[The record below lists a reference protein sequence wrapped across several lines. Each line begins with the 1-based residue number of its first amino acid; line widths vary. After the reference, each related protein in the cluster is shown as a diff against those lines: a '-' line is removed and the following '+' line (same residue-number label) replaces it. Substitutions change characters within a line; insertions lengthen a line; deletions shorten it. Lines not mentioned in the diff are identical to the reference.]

1 MESGFHRSQWD
12 AEQLTDVVERQVAIE
27 AQGHDELKVRVELR
41 KRRGERVPFR
51 NRAEVVAASQF
62 EDRTEPG
69 IAHLPAPSC
78 SEAVATQVEDDS
90 PEPGVEARG
99 VSQRAE
105 LAPADQNGVV
115 DDVLG
120 LGRVSEYHGR
130 QPVRVVQTAVTQGLE
145 CIEGPSL
152 PPIVGRHRVD
162 HTSPHPCIVVAGGT
176 VPLRPPTLTDD
187 WRARKVRAPRNRHG
201 PVLGRGPVCHNW
213 GMVGRAATNP
223 EPGLASV
230 PTLPAFERLAPPAD
244 AAEFV
249 AAIEA
254 WTKPGEVVLDLNGRG
269 GWVARAAIA
278 EQRRAADFETW
289 PLTRLLADVV
299 LRPPDLRQIES
310 AAAVIANAP
319 FSGSTIQRTI
329 DALYASTC
337 PRCGKPVVL
346 EAMVWQPVSKPLK
359 AEVAAAPKSR
369 ARAAARGAAA
379 ATSATG
385 AKAAGAARG
394 AGAAGSAAARPSVVP
409 TNVGAMPEWAFV
421 PGESLKAIA
430 REYTCPQCRE
440 ELGGADLRTDDA
452 TYGDIRLAESVPSSG
467 DVREAVRRRFPGPR
481 PTHPLVDQ
489 LIDLHTPRQLL
500 GLHAILTRI
509 DAEDRVGAV
518 TAALRLAFL
527 HAVIIASR
535 LNVSRGKPAQ
545 LRIANGVLKV
555 PVTQEWREV
564 NPWQAFE
571 DGLKLVKTFV
581 QRLETG
587 TPRAAFARLA
597 ADLAALE
604 AGTANVVIGE
614 TTPGSLRRLGLH
626 GERMSHSDSPSRV
639 RLVLGQAPMRW
650 TPERLA
656 ASYHGTAWVFGP
668 AAVGLLPYDALFRPP
683 VKVTASDEAMDLARS
698 VGRTLA
704 IATPALAQ
712 TGRAV
717 ILLDDSEPETL
728 IAAALGG
735 AAAGCR
741 LVDARLRRGGDDS
754 DGMAVYV
761 PRTGVMEPGPRTR
774 ANRPLPPVV
783 GGAGDPGTIVG
794 RGVFGRPEKLDEGPF
809 RSSVAAQTVTDTA
822 VELLKARGE
831 PASFEHLLGDLLIGL
846 DKSGQLARLARAL
859 RPERADDGWAAW
871 VEAYGVGPSAIA
883 PFPDAAPAS
892 TTAAVVSH
900 PPAGGRGRSPA
911 DEEDEASPLSP
922 IDRLLEIIRD
932 ELDRPNNRRIRQIEP
947 GQYWLAS
954 DEDRGRAAQPLADR
968 VEWAVFSL
976 LSSGAHM
983 SERAAIDRTAGL
995 FKGGDVPDGALIEA
1009 CLASYL
1015 APGSTPDAVAGFE
1028 QLEARTVDH
1037 DRVITELADL
1047 GHRLGMRVWIGK
1059 RQQTHRVDGQPLG
1072 SWLDEAEREV
1082 HLPLITWAP
1091 EGELDRVDCAW
1102 YVRRRASFLFEV
1114 EWTAMLGDPVLVHH
1128 ARYPADDKVVR
1139 FIVLPQARAELAKVK
1154 LARSP
1159 LLRKA
1164 IEERNWHFL
1173 KWNHLAEFAARPEAT
1188 LADLEPY
1195 LGLDAAADTA
1205 GEQLPLFGG

>member
-1 MESGFHRSQWD
+1 
-12 AEQLTDVVERQVAIE
+12 
-27 AQGHDELKVRVELR
+27 
-41 KRRGERVPFR
+41 
-51 NRAEVVAASQF
+51 
-62 EDRTEPG
+62 
-69 IAHLPAPSC
+69 
-78 SEAVATQVEDDS
+78 
-90 PEPGVEARG
+90 
-99 VSQRAE
+99 
-105 LAPADQNGVV
+105 
-115 DDVLG
+115 
-120 LGRVSEYHGR
+120 
-130 QPVRVVQTAVTQGLE
+130 
-145 CIEGPSL
+145 
-152 PPIVGRHRVD
+152 
-162 HTSPHPCIVVAGGT
+162 
-176 VPLRPPTLTDD
+176 
-187 WRARKVRAPRNRHG
+187 
-201 PVLGRGPVCHNW
+201 
-213 GMVGRAATNP
+213 MVGRAATNP

-230 PTLPAFERLAPPAD
+230 PTLPAFERLAAPAD

-269 GWVARAAIA
+269 GWVARAAIS

-310 AAAVIANAP
+310 AAAVIGNAP
-319 FSGSTIQRTI
+319 FSGSTIQKAI
-329 DALYASTC
+329 EALYASTC

-346 EAMVWQPVSKPLK
+346 EAMVWQPIAAPAQADAVPAPRTRARGGEARGRGAPGGGGGRTTPVSGTVAKDARTKPR
-359 AEVAAAPKSR
+359 AVAARSI
-369 ARAAARGAAA
+369 
-379 ATSATG
+379 
-385 AKAAGAARG
+385 
-394 AGAAGSAAARPSVVP
+394 VP
-409 TNVGAMPEWAFV
+409 TNLGAMPEWTFT
-421 PGESLKAIA
+421 PGESLKAVA
-430 REYTCPQCRE
+430 REYTCAQCHE
-440 ELGGADLRTDDA
+440 QLGGAELRTADPI
-452 TYGDIRLAESVPSSG
+452 YEDIRLAESVSASG
-467 DVREAVRRRFPGPR
+467 TVREAMRRRFPAPR

-518 TAALRLAFL
+518 TASLRLALL

-535 LNVSRGKPAQ
+535 LNVSHGKPAA

-555 PVTQEWREV
+555 PATTEWHEV

-571 DGLKLVKTFV
+571 AGLKLVKTFV

-587 TPRAAFARLA
+587 TPRSAFARLGL
-597 ADLAALE
+597 DLAALE
-604 AGTANVVIGE
+604 GGTANVTVGE

-626 GERMSHSDSPSRV
+626 GERMSHSDSRSRV

-650 TPERLA
+650 TPDRLA
-656 ASYHGTAWVFGP
+656 MSYHGTAWVFGA
-668 AAVGLLPYDALFRPP
+668 AAVGLLPYDALFRP
-683 VKVTASDEAMDLARS
+683 VTKPSPADESMELARA

-704 IATPALAQ
+704 IATPVLAQ

-717 ILLDDSEPETL
+717 LLLDDAEPTTL

-754 DGMAVYV
+754 AGIAVYV
-761 PRTGVMEPGPRTR
+761 PRTGVMAPGPRTR

-783 GGAGDPGTIVG
+783 GGAGDPSTIVG
-794 RGVFGRPEKLDEGPF
+794 PGLFARPEKLDEGPF
-809 RSSVAAQTVTDTA
+809 RSTVAAQCVTETA
-822 VELLKARGE
+822 VDVLKARGE

-846 DKSGQLARLARAL
+846 DKSGQLARLARSL
-859 RPERADDGWAAW
+859 RPERADDGWSAW
-871 VEAYGVGPSAIA
+871 LEAYGVGPSAIA
-883 PFPDAAPAS
+883 QGAGTAPAS
-892 TTAAVVSH
+892 PAAADLVSH

-911 DEEDEASPLSP
+911 EEEDAASTLGPV
-922 IDRLLEIIRD
+922 DRLLEMIRA
-932 ELDRPNNRRIRQIEP
+932 ELDRPNNRRIRQIGPE
-947 GQYWLAS
+947 QYWLAS
-954 DEDRGRAAQPLADR
+954 EEDRGGAAQPLADR

-983 SERAAIDRTAGL
+983 SVRAAVDRTAGL

-1015 APGSTPDAVAGFE
+1015 APNGTPDSVAGFE
-1028 QLEARTVDH
+1028 RLEARTVDH
-1037 DRVITELADL
+1037 DRVITMLADV

-1059 RQQTHRVDGQPLG
+1059 RQQAHRVDGRPLS

-1091 EGELDRVDCAW
+1091 DGELERIDCAW

-1128 ARYPADDKVVR
+1128 ARYPVDDKVVR
-1139 FIVLPQARAELAKVK
+1139 FLVLPQQRAELAKFK

-1173 KWNHLAEFAARPEAT
+1173 KWNHLAEFAAREEAT
-1188 LADLEPY
+1188 LDDLEPY
-1195 LGLDAAADTA
+1195 LGLEAPADTA

>member
-1 MESGFHRSQWD
+1 
-12 AEQLTDVVERQVAIE
+12 
-27 AQGHDELKVRVELR
+27 
-41 KRRGERVPFR
+41 
-51 NRAEVVAASQF
+51 
-62 EDRTEPG
+62 
-69 IAHLPAPSC
+69 
-78 SEAVATQVEDDS
+78 
-90 PEPGVEARG
+90 
-99 VSQRAE
+99 
-105 LAPADQNGVV
+105 
-115 DDVLG
+115 
-120 LGRVSEYHGR
+120 
-130 QPVRVVQTAVTQGLE
+130 
-145 CIEGPSL
+145 
-152 PPIVGRHRVD
+152 
-162 HTSPHPCIVVAGGT
+162 
-176 VPLRPPTLTDD
+176 
-187 WRARKVRAPRNRHG
+187 
-201 PVLGRGPVCHNW
+201 
-213 GMVGRAATNP
+213 MVGRATTNP

-230 PTLPAFERLAPPAD
+230 PSLPAFERLAPPAPV
-244 AAEFV
+244 AEFV

-310 AAAVIANAP
+310 AATVIANAP
-319 FSGSTIQRTI
+319 FSGSTIRKAI

-337 PRCGKPVVL
+337 PRCSRPVTL
-346 EAMVWQPVSKPLK
+346 ESMVWQPV
-359 AEVAAAPKSR
+359 AAPVKPELAPAPRTR
-369 ARAAARGAAA
+369 AKGDAGGGKGTGAKGAA
-379 ATSATG
+379 
-385 AKAAGAARG
+385 AKAAGAGPTAATAR
-394 AGAAGSAAARPSVVP
+394 SIVP
-409 TNVGAMPEWAFV
+409 ANLGAMPEWTFAS
-421 PGESLKAIA
+421 GESLRAVA
-430 REYTCPQCRE
+430 REYFCSQCHE
-440 ELGGADLRTDDA
+440 QVGGAELRSADP
-452 TYGDIRLAESVPSSG
+452 TYGDIRLAESVPASG
-467 DVREAVRRRFPGPR
+467 SVRESMRRRFPAPR

-500 GLHAILTRI
+500 GLHEILTRI
-509 DAEDRVGAV
+509 DAEDRVGAI
-518 TAALRLAFL
+518 TAALRLALL

-535 LNVSRGKPAQ
+535 LNVSRGKPAP
-545 LRIANGVLKV
+545 LRITNGVLKV
-555 PVTQEWREV
+555 PATHEWHEV

-571 DGLKLVKTFV
+571 AGLKLVKTFV

-587 TPRAAFARLA
+587 APRATYARLG
-597 ADLAALE
+597 ADLTTLE
-604 AGTANVVIGE
+604 GGTANVTIGE

-626 GERMSHSDSPSRV
+626 GERMSHSGSSSRV
-639 RLVLGQAPMRW
+639 RLVLGQAPLRL
-650 TPERLA
+650 TPDRLA
-656 ASYHGTAWVFGP
+656 ASYHGTGWIFGA

-683 VKVTASDEAMDLARS
+683 VKTTESDEAMDLARS

-717 ILLDDSEPETL
+717 LLLDDSEPATL

-741 LVDARLRRGGDDS
+741 LVDARLRRGGAGS
-754 DGMAVYV
+754 AGMAMYV
-761 PRTGVMEPGPRTR
+761 PRTGVMAPGPRTR

-783 GGAGDPGTIVG
+783 GGAGDPSTIVG
-794 RGVFGRPEKLDEGPF
+794 PGVFARPEKLDEGPF
-809 RSSVAAQTVTDTA
+809 RSAVAAQCVTETA

-846 DKSGQLARLARAL
+846 DRSGQLARLARDM
-859 RPERADDGWAAW
+859 RPERAADGWAAW
-871 VEAYGVGPSAIA
+871 VEAYGVGPGTIA
-883 PFPDAAPAS
+883 PATPEAPDALAV
-892 TTAAVVSH
+892 TRVVSR

-911 DEEDEASPLSP
+911 EEEDEASPLGP
-922 IDRLLEIIRD
+922 VDRLLEIIQT

-954 DEDRGRAAQPLADR
+954 EEDRGVAAQPLADR

-976 LSSGAHM
+976 LSSGSHM
-983 SERAAIDRTAGL
+983 TERAATERTAGL

-1009 CLASYL
+1009 CLSSYM
-1015 APGSTPDAVAGFE
+1015 APASTPDAVFGFE
-1028 QLEARTVDH
+1028 RLEGRTVDH
-1037 DRVITELADL
+1037 DRVIAMLADA

-1059 RQQTHRVDGQPLG
+1059 RQQARRVDGQALS
-1072 SWLDEAEREV
+1072 SWLDEAEREI

-1102 YVRRRASFLFEV
+1102 YVRRKASFLFEV
-1114 EWTAMLGDPVLVHH
+1114 EWTAMLGEPVMVHH

-1139 FIVLPQARAELAKVK
+1139 FLVLPPERAELAKVK

-1188 LADLEPY
+1188 LDDLEPY
-1195 LGLDAAADTA
+1195 LGLDAAADTV